1 MDRLISLQ
9 DLTTILVEIREGD
22 YDITIT
28 KDSMLF
34 EDLGVTSFDLLVAI
48 NEIENKYGI
57 TIPIK
62 TDYAIETVND
72 LLTYINSISR

>member
-28 KDSMLF
+28 KDSKLF

-48 NEIENKYGI
+48 NEIEN
-57 TIPIK
+57 TIK

-72 LLTYINSISR
+72 MLT

>member
-9 DLTTILVEIREGD
+9 DLTTILVEIREVD

-28 KDSMLF
+28 KDSKLF

>member
-1 MDRLISLQ
+1 MDQLISLQ

-28 KDSMLF
+28 KDSKLF

>member
-1 MDRLISLQ
+1 MNRLISLQ

-28 KDSMLF
+28 KDSKLF

-48 NEIENKYGI
+48 NEIEN
-57 TIPIK
+57 TIK

-72 LLTYINSISR
+72 LLT

>member
-1 MDRLISLQ
+1 MDRLISPQ

-28 KDSMLF
+28 KDSKLF

-72 LLTYINSISR
+72 LLT

>member
-22 YDITIT
+22 YDITIM
-28 KDSMLF
+28 KDSKLF

-72 LLTYINSISR
+72 LLT

>member
-28 KDSMLF
+28 KDSKLF

-62 TDYAIETVND
+62 TDYAMKQ
-72 LLTYINSISR
+72 

>member
-9 DLTTILVEIREGD
+9 DLTTILVEFREGD

-28 KDSMLF
+28 KDSKLF
-34 EDLGVTSFDLLVAI
+34 EDLGVTSFDLTVAI

-72 LLTYINSISR
+72 LLT

>member
-22 YDITIT
+22 YDITIM
-28 KDSMLF
+28 KDSKLF

-57 TIPIK
+57 TIRIK

-72 LLTYINSISR
+72 LLT

>member
-22 YDITIT
+22 YDIKIT
-28 KDSMLF
+28 KDSKLF
-34 EDLGVTSFDLLVAI
+34 EDLGVTSFDLLVAM
-48 NEIENKYGI
+48 IENKYGI

-72 LLTYINSISR
+72 LLT

>member
-1 MDRLISLQ
+1 MDRLISPQ

-28 KDSMLF
+28 KDSKLF

-48 NEIENKYGI
+48 NEIEN
-57 TIPIK
+57 TIK

-72 LLTYINSISR
+72 LLT

>member
-28 KDSMLF
+28 KDSKLF

-72 LLTYINSISR
+72 LLT

>member
-22 YDITIT
+22 YDITIM
-28 KDSMLF
+28 KDSKLF

>member
-9 DLTTILVEIREGD
+9 DLTTILVEIREED
-22 YDITIT
+22 NDITIT
-28 KDSMLF
+28 KDSKLF

-48 NEIENKYGI
+48 NEIENKYCI

>member
-28 KDSMLF
+28 KDSKIINELW
-34 EDLGVTSFDLLVAI
+34 VTSFDLLVAI

>member
-22 YDITIT
+22 YDIKIT
-28 KDSMLF
+28 KDSKLF

-72 LLTYINSISR
+72 LLT

>member
-22 YDITIT
+22 YDITIM
-28 KDSMLF
+28 KDSKLF
-34 EDLGVTSFDLLVAI
+34 EDLRVTSFDLLVAI

-72 LLTYINSISR
+72 LLT

>member
-9 DLTTILVEIREGD
+9 DLTTILVEFREGD

-28 KDSMLF
+28 KDSKLF
-34 EDLGVTSFDLLVAI
+34 EDLGVTSFDLPVAI

-72 LLTYINSISR
+72 LLT

>member
-9 DLTTILVEIREGD
+9 DLTTILVEFREGD

-28 KDSMLF
+28 KDSKLF

-72 LLTYINSISR
+72 LLT

>member
-28 KDSMLF
+28 KDSKLF

>member
-28 KDSMLF
+28 KDSKLF

-48 NEIENKYGI
+48 NEIEN
-57 TIPIK
+57 TIK

-72 LLTYINSISR
+72 LLT

>member
-28 KDSMLF
+28 KDSKLF
-34 EDLGVTSFDLLVAI
+34 EDLRVTSFDLLVAI

-72 LLTYINSISR
+72 LLT

>member
-1 MDRLISLQ
+1 MDRLISPQ

-28 KDSMLF
+28 KDSKLF

-62 TDYAIETVND
+62 TDYAIETIND
-72 LLTYINSISR
+72 LLT